1 MQKLFLFLY
10 FLLIPVIAYP
20 ATVQPGIDRLFEP
33 EYFSKIRGKRIAL
46 ITNPTALSQNGAS
59 TLEILKAKS
68 GPYRIV
74 KLFAPEHG
82 LKGQAW
88 ASEAI
93 PDSEDEEGI
102 PVFSL
107 HGKTRRPTEEMLKGV
122 EAIIFDIQD
131 IGSRSYTYATTL
143 FYTMEE
149 AAKRGI
155 AVIVLDRPNPI
166 NGVMI
171 DGPLMQEKWRSFVG
185 YLNVPYCH
193 GMTLGEL
200 ARYFNVE
207 YAVGC
212 NLYVVPMKGWKR
224 SYTFSDT
231 GLTWVPTS
239 PNIPEKETPLYY
251 PMTGILGELGL
262 VNIGIGYTLPFKLIG
277 APWID
282 GEQLSKALNAR
293 LLEGVHFRP
302 FYYRPFYGK
311 FTQENCSG
319 VILNVTDPLIF
330 KPVATQYAILDTLKA
345 LYPKPLKEAARK
357 ATPAQKEMFHKVNGT
372 DTPWQLLMTKEGKVS
387 DANLKPAER
396 KQFEEKRK
404 KYLLYPD

>member
-1 MQKLFLFLY
+1 
-10 FLLIPVIAYP
+10 
-20 ATVQPGIDRLFEP
+20 
-33 EYFSKIRGKRIAL
+33 
-46 ITNPTALSQNGAS
+46 
-59 TLEILKAKS
+59 
-68 GPYRIV
+68 
-74 KLFAPEHG
+74 
-82 LKGQAW
+82 
-88 ASEAI
+88 
-93 PDSEDEEGI
+93 
-102 PVFSL
+102 
-107 HGKTRRPTEEMLKGV
+107 
-122 EAIIFDIQD
+122 
-131 IGSRSYTYATTL
+131 
-143 FYTMEE
+143 
-149 AAKRGI
+149 
-155 AVIVLDRPNPI
+155 
-166 NGVMI
+166 
-171 DGPLMQEKWRSFVG
+171 
-185 YLNVPYCH
+185 
-193 GMTLGEL
+193 
-200 ARYFNVE
+200 
-207 YAVGC
+207 
-212 NLYVVPMKGWKR
+212 
-224 SYTFSDT
+224 
-231 GLTWVPTS
+231 VPTS

>member
-1 MQKLFLFLY
+1 MQNLFLFLY
-10 FLLIPVIAYP
+10 FLLFPFFVFP
-20 ATVQPGIDRLFEP
+20 AIVEPGIDRLFEP
-33 EYFSKIRGKRIAL
+33 EHFSKIKGKRIAL
-46 ITNPTALSQNGAS
+46 ITNHTALSQSGAS
-59 TLEILKAKS
+59 TLEILKAKA

-93 PDSEDEEGI
+93 PDSQEENGI

-122 EAIIFDIQD
+122 EAIVFDIQD

-143 FYTMEE
+143 FYVMEE

-166 NGVMI
+166 NGLVI
-171 DGPLMQEKWRSFVG
+171 DGPLMEERWRSFVG

-193 GMTLGEL
+193 GMTIGEL

-212 NLYVVPMKGWKR
+212 NLHVVPMKGWKR
-224 SYTFSDT
+224 RFTFSDT
-231 GLTWVPTS
+231 GLSWVPTS

-251 PMTGILGELGL
+251 PATGILGELGL
-262 VNIGIGYTLPFKLIG
+262 VSIGIGYTLPFKLIG

-282 GEQLSKALNAR
+282 GEKLSRALNA
-293 LLEGVHFRP
+293 LALEGIQFRP
-302 FYYRPFYGK
+302 FYFRPFWGK
-311 FTQENCSG
+311 FAQENCEG
-319 VILNVTDPLIF
+319 VILTITDPLKF
-330 KPVATQYAILDTLKA
+330 KPVAVQFALIDTLKT
-345 LYPKPLKEAARK
+345 LYPKQLKDAIRK
-357 ATPAQKEMFHKVNGT
+357 TSLAQKEMFQKVTGT
-372 DTPWQLLMTKEGKVS
+372 EVPWHLLMTKESKVS
-387 DANLKPAER
+387 EANLKPAER